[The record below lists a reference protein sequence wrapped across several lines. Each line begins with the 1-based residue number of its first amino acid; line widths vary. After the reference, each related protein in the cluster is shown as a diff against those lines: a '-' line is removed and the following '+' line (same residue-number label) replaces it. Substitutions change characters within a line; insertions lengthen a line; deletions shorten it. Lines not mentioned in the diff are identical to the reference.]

1 MLKKLQSMMLLLFL
15 PVVTM
20 AQVTVSGQITTDTY
34 WTADT
39 EYVLDGVVY
48 VTSGASLYIEAG
60 TVIKAEDGQDVDASA
75 LVITRG
81 SKIYAEGTASNPIIF
96 TSINDDGTLTKD
108 DTGEW
113 GGIILLGR
121 SITNNDTNDKLV
133 EGLNQIETDPALAG
147 YGGDDPMDDSGVMRY
162 VSIRYSGVNIGQ
174 DSGNE
179 IQGLTLGAVGA
190 GTTIEYIESYASKDD
205 GYEFF
210 GGTVNTKYMIAAFVE
225 DDGFDWDQGFSGK
238 GQFWFVIQD
247 TDETGRA
254 AEMDGAGGDE
264 TGTPY
269 AFPVISNATYI
280 GPGSSTVPGGDG
292 SGELLMFRDNTG
304 GEYHNSIFASHSGDA
319 VHVEDKNAGGVG
331 SRARLEA
338 DSLNIMN
345 SVFFD
350 FGSGSDFAG
359 ITNAQFAAD
368 HFGAAEAGNSISDP
382 GLLGISLTAAGLN
395 PKASNAQT
403 GAVIP
408 DDPFFSKV
416 GFKGAFGGKLW
427 LKGWTALD
435 EAGFLPEITVPSQ
448 VTVSGQIT
456 TDTYWTADTEYV
468 LDGVVYVTSGA
479 SLYIEA
485 GTVIKAEDG
494 QDVDAS
500 ALVITRGSKIYA
512 EGTASNPIIFTSIN
526 DDGTLTKDDT
536 GEWGGIILLGR
547 SITNNDT
554 NDKLVEGLNQ
564 IETDPALAGYGGD
577 DPMDDSGV
585 MRYVSIRYSGVN
597 IGQDSG
603 NEIQGLTLGAVGA
616 GTTIEYIESYASKD
630 DGYEFFGGT
639 VNTKYMI
646 AAFVE
651 DDGFDWDQGFS
662 GKGQFWFVIQDTDET
677 GRAAEMDGAGGDE
690 TGTPYAFPVISN
702 ATYIGPGSSTVP
714 GGDGSGE
721 LLMFRDNTGGEY
733 HNSIFASH
741 SGDAVHVED
750 KNAGG
755 VGSRA
760 RLEAD
765 SLNIMNSVFFDFG
778 SGSDFAGITNAQ
790 FAADHFGAAEAG
802 NSISDPGFVNASGA
816 TKDFR
821 LGVGSAASTGAVIP
835 DDEFFTEVSFKGA
848 FGQINWLASW
858 TALAEFDFITGNI
871 STDNENETFDTPK
884 TLRLDQNYPNPFNP
898 STNISFALPSTQKV
912 TLKVYNMLGQE
923 VATLLNNQTLQ
934 AGDRS
939 VTFDASALSSGVYIY
954 RLVGANNV
962 VLTKKMTLIK

>member
-1 MLKKLQSMMLLLFL
+1 MLKRLQILFVFLLLPF
-15 PVVTM
+15 VSM
-20 AQVTVSGQITTDTY
+20 AQVTVTGQITSDTY

-39 EYVLDGVVY
+39 EYILDGIVY
-48 VTSGASLYIEAG
+48 VTNGASLYIEAG
-60 TVIKAEDGQDVDASA
+60 TVIKAEDGQDVDATA

-81 SKIYAEGTASNPIIF
+81 SKIFAEGTATDPIIF
-96 TSINDDGTLTKD
+96 TSINDDGSLTKD

-113 GGIILLGR
+113 GGVIILGK
-121 SITNNDTNDKLV
+121 SITNNDTEKLV

-147 YGGDDPMDDSGVMRY
+147 YGGTDPMDNSGVMRY
-162 VSIRYSGVNIGQ
+162 VSIRYSGVNVGQ

-190 GTTIEYIESYASKDD
+190 GTTLEYIESFASKDD

-210 GGTVNTKYMIAAFVE
+210 GGTVNTKYMISAFVE

-264 TGTPY
+264 TGRPY

-280 GPGSSTVPGGDG
+280 GPGSTEVPGGDG

-319 VHVEDKNAGGVG
+319 VHVEDKNAGGIG

-345 SVFFD
+345 SIFFD
-350 FGSGSDFAG
+350 FGGETNFAN
-359 ITNAQFAAD
+359 IFNDTFAAD
-368 HFGAAEAGNSISDP
+368 HFTATSTGNMMTDP
-382 GLLGISLTAAGLN
+382 GFGGMSLSAAGLD
-395 PKASNAQT
+395 PKAVNAQT

-408 DDPFFSKV
+408 DDPFFSQV
-416 GFKGAFGGKLW
+416 GFKGAFGGKNW
-427 LKGWTALD
+427 MKGWTALD
-435 EAGFLPEITVPSQ
+435 EMGYLVDDPTPGTITV
-448 VTVSGQIT
+448 TGQIT
-456 TDTYWTADTEYV
+456 TDTYWTADNEYV
-468 LDGVVYVTSGA
+468 LDGVVYVTDGA

-494 QDVDAS
+494 QDVDAT
-500 ALVITRGSKIYA
+500 ALVITRGSKIFA
-512 EGTASNPIIFTSIN
+512 EGTATDPIIFTSIN
-526 DDGTLTKDDT
+526 DDGSLTKDDT
-536 GEWGGIILLGR
+536 GEWGGVIILGK

-554 NDKLVEGLNQ
+554 EKLVEGLNQ
-564 IETDPALAGYGGD
+564 IETDPALAGYGGT
-577 DPMDDSGV
+577 DPMDNSGV

-597 IGQDSG
+597 VGQDSG

-616 GTTIEYIESYASKD
+616 GTTLEYIESFASKD

-646 AAFVE
+646 SAFVE

-690 TGTPYAFPVISN
+690 TGRPYAFPVISN
-702 ATYIGPGSSTVP
+702 ATYIGPGSTEVP

-755 VGSRA
+755 IGSRA

-765 SLNIMNSVFFDFG
+765 SLNIMNSIFFDFG
-778 SGSDFAGITNAQ
+778 GETNFANIFNDT
-790 FAADHFGAAEAG
+790 FAADHFTATSTG
-802 NSISDPGFVNASGA
+802 NVMADPGFALTNAAIGGL
-816 TKDFR
+816 DYR
-821 LGVGSAASTGAVIP
+821 LALNSSAWTGAVIP
-835 DDEFFTEVSFKGA
+835 DDDFFTEVSFKGA
-848 FGQINWLASW
+848 FGQSNWLAGW
-858 TALAEFDFITGNI
+858 TALTAYGHITG
-871 STDNENETFDTPK
+871 STITEIETIAEDVPTSIELK
-884 TLRLDQNYPNPFNP
+884 QNYPNPFNP
-898 STNISFALPSTQKV
+898 STKITFALPSTQKV
-912 TLKVYNMLGQE
+912 SLKVYDMLGRE
-923 VATLLNNQTLQ
+923 VATLVNNQTIS
-934 AGDRS
+934 AGS
-939 VTFDASALSSGVYIY
+939 TTVNFDASSLSSGVYIY
-954 RLVGANNV
+954 RLVGGNTV
-962 VLTKKMTLIK
+962 VTRKMTLIK